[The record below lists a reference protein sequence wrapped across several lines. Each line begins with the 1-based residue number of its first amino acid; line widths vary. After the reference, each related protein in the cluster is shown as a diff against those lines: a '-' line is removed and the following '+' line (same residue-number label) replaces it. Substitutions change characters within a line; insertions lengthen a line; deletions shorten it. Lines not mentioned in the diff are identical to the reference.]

1 MPKIHTRPW
10 DAAEHLKTEEDMAA
24 YLEAALEEDNPELI
38 SAVLGDIARA
48 KGLSE
53 VANRSGLSP
62 EELTQKMLPD
72 GKPDFVTVLKIV
84 RALGLRFHATIA
96 TG

>member
-1 MPKIHTRPW
+1 MSNLKTRPW
-10 DAAEHLKTEEDMAA
+10 DAVDHLKTEEDMAA
-24 YLEAALEEDNPELI
+24 YLEAALEEDDPELI

-53 VANRSGLSP
+53 VADRSGLSP
-62 EELTQKMLPD
+62 EELSQKMLPD
-72 GKPDFVTVLKIV
+72 GKPDFATVLKIV
-84 RALGLRFHATIA
+84 RALGLRFHATTA